1 MKKVIVLGKRVF
13 DKTMRDNNIN
23 IDNVEVR
30 DKVAFISINDTFETD
45 EKPFFAHNKK
55 NVLVLFFDDVTEDMD
70 LAWGKAK
77 CFTKEQGIEVVD
89 FLDKIKDA
97 DTLIVHCAAGV
108 SRSGAVGKFAA
119 EYLGV
124 DYNEF
129 RNANPRIHPNNTVIR
144 ILKNITNGYE
154 A

>member
-1 MKKVIVLGKRVF
+1 MKKVIVLSKRIF
-13 DKTMRDNNIN
+13 DKTMRDNKIN
-23 IDNVEVR
+23 IDNVEER
-30 DKVAFISINDTFETD
+30 TKVAFISINDTFETD
-45 EKPFFAHNKK
+45 EKPFFAHDKK
-55 NVLVLFFDDVTEDMD
+55 NVRVLFFDDVTEDME
-70 LAWGKAK
+70 LAWGTAR
-77 CFTKEQGIEVVD
+77 CFTKEQGIKVIE
-89 FLDKIKDA
+89 FLDEIKDV

-129 RNANPRIHPNNTVIR
+129 RNTNPQIHPNNTVTR
-144 ILKNITNGYE
+144 ILKNIVNGYE